1 MKVYKSPWVSRESY
15 FVKTG
20 AAGTSTTGYSVEF
33 WNGKWK
39 VKRAKYLTKDLKTMP
54 VVAEED
60 GVNFKKFIEEVIKTL
75 VLSAVHFGR
84 IEDPPEEPH
93 AKQQLID
100 EYARE
105 HLCATCEWKNGDI
118 CTLPRCMK
126 MEERS
131 KNERKTAQPR

>member
-39 VKRAKYLTKDLKTMP
+39 VKRAKYLTKDLKAMQ
-54 VVAEED
+54 VVAED
-60 GVNFKKFIEEVIKTL
+60 DVDFKKFIEEIIKKL
-75 VLSAVHFGR
+75 VLSAVHFGG

-93 AKQQLID
+93 D
-100 EYARE
+100 
-105 HLCATCEWKNGDI
+105 
-118 CTLPRCMK
+118 
-126 MEERS
+126 
-131 KNERKTAQPR
+131 KTATS

>member
-39 VKRAKYLTKDLKTMP
+39 VKRAKYPTRKFKEMP

-60 GVNFKKFIEEVIKTL
+60 GVNFKKFIEELIKTL
-75 VLSAVHFGR
+75 VLSAVHFGG
-84 IEDPPEEPH
+84 IEEPPEEPH
-93 AKQQLID
+93 D
-100 EYARE
+100 
-105 HLCATCEWKNGDI
+105 
-118 CTLPRCMK
+118 
-126 MEERS
+126 
-131 KNERKTAQPR
+131 